1 MEPLLLDAAAA
12 LGLGLLMAV
21 HPCPLAI
28 NLAALCL
35 VTGWGGS
42 SRRALLC
49 ALAYTLGLITTY
61 LALGLLAARA
71 LGAID
76 AIAYGANLLLGP
88 LLILAGMLSAGLI
101 RLPGGAALRAR
112 IGARLGQRRRGLAG
126 AYAFGVLL
134 ALAFC
139 PASAALFLGILVPMV
154 VARDAPALLPIC
166 FAIGSG
172 LPVLVLAALISG
184 GSHWV
189 ERLRAGQHDFSRRLA
204 HVSGYLL
211 IGVGL
216 YLSVIHV
223 FAAP

>member
-1 MEPLLLDAAAA
+1 MEPQLLDAAAA

-49 ALAYTLGLITTY
+49 ALAYTAGLITTY
-61 LALGLLAARA
+61 LTLGLLAARA
-71 LGAID
+71 LGSID

-101 RLPGGAALRAR
+101 RLPGGTTLRAH
-112 IGARLGQRRRGLAG
+112 IGARLGERRRGLVG
-126 AYAFGVLL
+126 AYVFGVLL

-139 PASAALFLGILVPMV
+139 PASAALFLGTLIPMV
-154 VARDAPALLPIC
+154 VASGGAVILPIC

-184 GSHWV
+184 GSRWV
-189 ERLRAGQHDFSRRLA
+189 ERLRDGPTGFSQRLA
-204 HVSGYLL
+204 HGSGYLL
-211 IGVGL
+211 IAVGL
-216 YLSVIHV
+216 YLTMIHV